1 MRAWRLCRR
10 AHAAPDGEGARRYGG
25 RWNQRGTALIY
36 TSASASLAA
45 LEYFVHLDPED
56 APLDLILTPVD
67 IPSSLAIRELRIED
81 LPADWRS
88 LPAPDALARMGTRWA
103 RQLESA
109 VLSVPSAIVPEER
122 NYLLNPAHP
131 EFREI
136 TMAAARRFSFDPR
149 MWKGTRVH
157 SVSSTGGPPSYRGES
172 V

>member
-1 MRAWRLCRR
+1 MRVWRLCRR

-25 RWNQRGTALIY
+25 RWNQRGTALVY

-56 APLDLILTPVD
+56 APPDLILTPVD
-67 IPSSLAIRELRIED
+67 IPPSLAIRELPIEE
-81 LPADWRS
+81 LPPGWRS
-88 LPAPDALARMGTRWA
+88 LPAPDALAHIGTSWA

-136 TMAAARRFSFDPR
+136 TFAPARPFSFDPR
-149 MWKGTRVH
+149 MWKRPR
-157 SVSSTGGPPSYRGES
+157 SRA
-172 V
+172 

>member
-45 LEYFVHLDPED
+45 LEYFVHLDPQD
-56 APLDLILTPVD
+56 APADLILTPVD
-67 IPSSLAIRELRIED
+67 IPPSLVISELHIEE

-88 LPAPDALARMGTRWA
+88 RPAPDTLARMGTNWA
-103 RQLESA
+103 RRRESA

-122 NYLLNPAHP
+122 
-131 EFREI
+131 
-136 TMAAARRFSFDPR
+136 
-149 MWKGTRVH
+149 
-157 SVSSTGGPPSYRGES
+157 
-172 V
+172 